1 MCSRWGWTKDCRW
14 GGVRISKVSRL
25 SDPSILMLKAL
36 LSTLLEL
43 KIKLLML
50 STKSYKKYISVTK
63 LATVYQ
69 LPFST
74 M

>member
-25 SDPSILMLKAL
+25 PDPSILMLKA
-36 LSTLLEL
+36 LLEL